1 MALSHPWKAR
11 RYDPDD
17 DPKIDALLRTSLS
30 GYGGLQ
36 KWTWIHKGNPLG
48 FHGSDG
54 DIWVAECSDGTMV
67 GYYGRIRYAMHCFGS
82 VVLASQALNL
92 ATHPQFRRLGIAT
105 ELVVSSI
112 RDARNNG
119 IKLTFAL
126 PNRLS
131 YPLAL
136 KEGACD
142 AGPASECHLIL
153 DRSSYVSS
161 LQGGPVRRMLRR
173 AELVLPTIAFGS
185 HDLEG
190 SADHFES
197 VNGFTEDA
205 GSVETNV
212 QSKFDLGLV
221 RTKEYLTWRYD
232 SRWGDYE
239 AVSILSQGTC
249 SGYLVTGTTKKK
261 GLGVSRIHELVA
273 RNDDPQTYE
282 ALLPVAIEK
291 AQRGGSAYLAVSS
304 MSSEACL
311 RSLRRQGFRSIG
323 RGARYVLVPYDEQ
336 IRPRLSGVS
345 VYHSLGDRDYL

>member
-1 MALSHPWKAR
+1 MMLGQSGKAR
-11 RYDPDD
+11 RYEPEDD
-17 DPKIDALLRTSLS
+17 SKIDALLRASLS
-30 GYGGLQ
+30 GYAGWL
-36 KWTWIHKGNPLG
+36 KWTWMHKGNPLG
-48 FHGSDG
+48 FHGPDG
-54 DIWVAECSDGTMV
+54 DIWVMESSDGTLV
-67 GYYGRIRYAMHCFGS
+67 GCYDRIRYSMHCFGKI
-82 VVLASQALNL
+82 VLASQALNM
-92 ATHPQFRRLGIAT
+92 ATHPQFRRLGIAA
-105 ELVVSSI
+105 ELMASSI
-112 RDARNNG
+112 RDAKNNG
-119 IKLTFAL
+119 IKLTFGF
-126 PNRLS
+126 PNRFS
-131 YPLAL
+131 YPLAM
-136 KEGACD
+136 KGGACD
-142 AGPASECHLIL
+142 AGTAGELHLVLDPAA
-153 DRSSYVSS
+153 YVSS
-161 LQGGPVRRMLRR
+161 LSCGSFRRTLRR
-173 AELVLPTIAFGS
+173 AQLALPGVGS
-185 HDLEG
+185 RPRPIKRPTSQLET
-190 SADHFES
+190 
-197 VNGFTEDA
+197 VTGFTEDA
-205 GSVETNV
+205 DSVGAVV
-212 QSKFDLGLV
+212 QRKFDLGLA
-221 RTKEYLTWRYD
+221 RTREYLTWRYD